1 MEKIKNIRKRL
12 RHQRSVRR
20 RKLGLSTPTQIIC
33 VSFIIVIALGTLLLT
48 LPIASRHGRL
58 DVLNA
63 MFTAT
68 SATCVTGL
76 VVRDT
81 WTQFTWFG
89 QAVVLLLIQVGGLGL
104 VTLTSFFA
112 LAMRRRMGFR
122 DLRLLGES
130 VSADGYDQA
139 KSVLKIV
146 VGLAAMFE
154 GIGILLL
161 MFAFVPQFGLEGVWI
176 NAGFDLFCRFGAYS
190 SLVPYVNNYYVQ
202 AVIIFMIISGG
213 LGFMVWVEL
222 CQWYQKRR
230 LSLHAKVVLSFSVI
244 LWLGGA
250 LGLGL
255 MEWNNPATLGGL
267 SVPGKVMASLFQSVS
282 TRTAGMNTVDLASC
296 GTLSKLLMSVLQF
309 IGAAPG
315 STGGGVKV
323 TTFAVI
329 ILTIRSVAQ
338 GRDDCVIADHHIES
352 KTVYRALTII
362 VLGAVAVIGSAIVVY
377 YNTSDAVAV
386 VDAIF
391 ESCSAFGTVGL
402 SVGVTSQLNNG
413 AKILYMLVMFMGRV
427 GPVAFAMSLTAKP
440 DDNKRKIMPVG
451 HINVG

>member
-1 MEKIKNIRKRL
+1 MK
-12 RHQRSVRR
+12 
-20 RKLGLSTPTQIIC
+20 
-33 VSFIIVIALGTLLLT
+33 
-48 LPIASRHGRL
+48 AS
-58 DVLNA
+58 
-63 MFTAT
+63 
-68 SATCVTGL
+68 
-76 VVRDT
+76 
-81 WTQFTWFG
+81 
-89 QAVVLLLIQVGGLGL
+89 
-104 VTLTSFFA
+104 
-112 LAMRRRMGFR
+112 
-122 DLRLLGES
+122 
-130 VSADGYDQA
+130 
-139 KSVLKIV
+139 
-146 VGLAAMFE
+146 
-154 GIGILLL
+154 
-161 MFAFVPQFGLEGVWI
+161 AFC
-176 NAGFDLFCRFGAYS
+176 NAGFDLFGRFGAYS

-267 SVPGKVMASLFQSVS
+267 SVPG
-282 TRTAGMNTVDLASC
+282 
-296 GTLSKLLMSVLQF
+296 
-309 IGAAPG
+309 
-315 STGGGVKV
+315 
-323 TTFAVI
+323 TFAVI